1 MAQNTV
7 DWSDTIFDINKWEE
21 IGDTTES
28 REIMKVVYYIMSI
41 ILYIISFKYLFE
53 NKNTEYSAYIFLFIL
68 NSISPFLWIEDFR
81 RILNGLNI
89 NPLKNPSKNLLM
101 MLKSFSMG
109 YQ

>member
-41 ILYIISFKYLFE
+41 ILYIIIRS
-53 NKNTEYSAYIFLFIL
+53 
-68 NSISPFLWIEDFR
+68 
-81 RILNGLNI
+81 
-89 NPLKNPSKNLLM
+89 
-101 MLKSFSMG
+101 
-109 YQ
+109 